1 MNYYDKHA
9 NDFIKDTMYCDMSSI
24 YQFFEQYLFD
34 VKTIL
39 DVGFG
44 SGRDMLY
51 FKNKG
56 FDVYGIDPSIEMC
69 RNAIKLGLGNIYNTN
84 TTEMNLNKEFDAIWA
99 CASLLHIP
107 SNELNNA
114 FINCSKHLKKNGIMY
129 CSFKHGDFEGERN
142 GRYFTDMTLDKLY
155 QYLES
160 TKLECLDSII
170 TEDVR
175 EDKTT
180 KWLNVILR
188 KYYK

>member
-9 NDFIKDTMYCDMSSI
+9 NDFIKDTIYCDMSNI
-24 YQFFEQYLFD
+24 YQFFEQYFFNTN
-34 VKTIL
+34 TIL

-69 RNAIKLGLGNIYNTN
+69 HNAIKLGLDNIYNTN
-84 TTEMNLNKEFDAIWA
+84 VIEMNLNKEFDAIWA

-107 SNELNNA
+107 SNELNEA

-129 CSFKHGDFEGERN
+129 CSFKYGDFEGERN

-155 QYLES
+155 QYLEA
-160 TKLECLDSII
+160 TKFEFIDSII

-180 KWLNVILR
+180 KWLNVIL
-188 KYYK
+188 KKM